1 MKTNFYVG
9 RKARVYFEAV
19 KGLALLLKSAL
30 RIIILFCAASYMA
43 IGIMVLVGGDFFIA
57 MLAISLSL
65 TFLVGDSMVNYL
77 FERRRKL

>member
-9 RKARVYFEAV
+9 RKTRVYSEAV
-19 KGLALLLKSAL
+19 KGLALLLKNAL
-30 RIIILFCAASYMA
+30 RTIILFCAVSYMA
-43 IGIMVLVGGDFFIA
+43 IGMMVLAGGDFFMA

-77 FERRRKL
+77 FERRKKL